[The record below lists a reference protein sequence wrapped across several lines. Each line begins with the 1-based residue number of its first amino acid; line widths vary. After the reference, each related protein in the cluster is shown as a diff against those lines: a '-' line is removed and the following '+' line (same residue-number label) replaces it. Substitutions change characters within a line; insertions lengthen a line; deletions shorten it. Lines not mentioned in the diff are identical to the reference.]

1 MIMIPIK
8 PKDAI
13 WTDEQW
19 LAINDCGHNIIVSA
33 GAGSGKTAVLSE
45 RVITNLKKG
54 IHINEMLILTFTKA
68 AAEEMRE
75 RIRKKIKKD
84 KSLSNEL
91 DLIDSAY
98 ITTFDSFALSI
109 AKKYHYLLN
118 VSSDISIIDSSIIE
132 IKKREILEGIFDN
145 YYKNKDGKFIKLISD
160 FCVKDDK
167 DIFDSIL
174 KIYNKICMLDNK
186 EEYLDNYINNNF
198 NNNKIKKDIDE
209 YVLIIKNKIDEIR
222 DEIYNLSLYVDS
234 DYMSKVNESVDCLL
248 NSNTYDDIVSSSKKS
263 LPRLPNGSEEIV
275 KNIKEKI
282 NKLIKEVDNLCIY
295 NNVSDIEDTIYM
307 TKDYI
312 EAIIN
317 IIKDLDR
324 EIFKYK
330 FDNDIYEFTDIAI
343 FAIKVLRENDD
354 VRYEL
359 KNYFKEIMID
369 EYQDTNDLQDIFIS
383 MIENNN
389 VYMVGDIKQSIYR
402 FRNANP
408 DLFRS
413 KYNNYANNMGGVKID
428 LNQNFRSRREVLENI
443 NLIFDLIM
451 SDSIG
456 GADYSVS
463 HRMIFGNK
471 SYEDKGDTK
480 QNNNMEIY
488 GYDYDKDSMYSKEEI
503 ECFIICKDIKDKINN
518 HYKVF
523 DKDEGIIRDIN
534 YNDFVILIDRAS
546 SFSLY
551 KKIFDYF
558 GIPISIF
565 KDEKMNDD
573 MDIRVI
579 NNLVRFIIKVN
590 NKEIDTEFKYLFM
603 SICRSFIYEYSDN
616 DILDF
621 FINNNYKDSD
631 LYKKCFD
638 ISKNINNMSNYEVL
652 LRIITDFNIYDNI
665 IKIGNIKASIVK
677 IDNILDSA
685 INLSSIGYDI
695 YGFSNYLQ
703 TMIDNNYEIKYSVN
717 LGDADSVKLM
727 TIHKSKGLEYH
738 ICYFASLYKDFNISD
753 LKEKF
758 TYDKNYG
765 IIVPYF
771 DQGIGYTI
779 YKDLLKN
786 KYISDE
792 IGEKIR
798 LFYVALTRA
807 KEKMILLLP
816 NKDEDNTD
824 NIHNNLVKDN
834 IRLKYR
840 SIADI
845 LYSINNKLI
854 DYYKSINMES
864 LCLSKKYMFNK
875 DNNLFNN
882 INKSLNSIEVSECH
896 IDNNIIASTSFSKK
910 IDKLIDKKT
919 NSNIELGLK
928 FHETLEYFDFKNPNY
943 EGIDSFIK
951 EKIINLLNQDIF
963 KDIKDATIYHEYE
976 FIYEKDYNKYHGIID
991 LMLEYDDRIYII
1003 DYKLR
1008 NIDDDNYINQLNG
1021 YRDYIKS
1028 ITDKEVYIYLY
1039 SIIDSKFKELN

>member
-1 MIMIPIK
+1 MMIPIK
-8 PKDAI
+8 PKDSM

-19 LAINDCGHNIIVSA
+19 QAINDSGHNIIVSA

-109 AKKYHYLLN
+109 VKKYHYLLN
-118 VSSDISIIDSSIIE
+118 ISSSVSIIDSSIIE
-132 IKKREILEGIFDN
+132 IKKREILEDIFEN
-145 YYKNKDGKFIKLISD
+145 YYKDRDEKFIKLIND
-160 FCVKDDK
+160 FCIKDDK
-167 DIFDSIL
+167 EIFNSIL

-186 EEYLDNYINNNF
+186 EEYLDNYIDNNF

-209 YVLIIKNKIDEIR
+209 YVSIIKNKISEVKDEM
-222 DEIYNLSLYVDS
+222 YNLSLYVDS
-234 DYMSKVNESVDCLL
+234 DYMSKVNELVDSLL
-248 NSNTYDDIVSSSKKS
+248 NSNTYEDIINSSKKT
-263 LPRLPNGSEEIV
+263 LPRLPNGSEEVV

-282 NKLIKEVDNLCIY
+282 NKLIKEVDSLCIY
-295 NNVSDIEDTIYM
+295 DGIKEIEDTIYM

-312 EAIIN
+312 EIIIS
-317 IIKDLDR
+317 IIKDLDMQ
-324 EIFKYK
+324 IFKYK
-330 FDNDIYEFTDIAI
+330 FDNDIYEFNDIAI

-389 VYMVGDIKQSIYR
+389 VYMVGDVKQSIYR

-413 KYNNYANNMGGVKID
+413 KYNDYANNIDGVKID
-428 LNQNFRSRREVLENI
+428 LNKNFRSREEVLNNI

-471 SYEDKGDTK
+471 SYEEKGDTK

-488 GYDYDKDSMYSKEEI
+488 GYDYDNNSIYSKEEI
-503 ECFIICKDIKDKINN
+503 ECFIICNDIKNKIDN

-523 DKDEGIIRDIN
+523 DKDEGIIRDIT
-534 YNDFVILIDRAS
+534 YSDFVILIDRAS

-551 KKIFDYF
+551 KKIFDYC
-558 GIPISIF
+558 GIQLSIF
-565 KDEKMNDD
+565 KDEVMNDD

-579 NNLVRFIIKVN
+579 TNLIRFIIKVH

-603 SICRSFIYEYSDN
+603 SICRSFIYEYSDSEIF
-616 DILDF
+616 DY
-621 FINNNYKDSD
+621 FINKNYKDSD
-631 LYKKCFD
+631 LYKKCLD
-638 ISKNINNMSNYEVL
+638 ISKNIDNMSNYELL
-652 LRIITDFNIYDNI
+652 LRIISDFNIYNNL

-677 IDNILDSA
+677 IDNILDNSKS
-685 INLSSIGYDI
+685 LSDIGYDI
-695 YGFSNYLQ
+695 YEFSNYLQ
-703 TMIDNNYEIKYSVN
+703 TMIDDNYEIKYSVS

-753 LKEKF
+753 IKEKF

-771 DQGIGYTI
+771 DQGISNTI

-786 KYISDE
+786 RYMIDE

-807 KEKMILLLP
+807 KEKMILVLP
-816 NKDEDNTD
+816 NKDEDNVD

-834 IRLKYR
+834 VRLKYR
-840 SIADI
+840 SLADI
-845 LYSINNKLI
+845 LYSINNRLI
-854 DYYKSINMES
+854 NYYKNIDIDS
-864 LCLSKKYMFNK
+864 LNISKNYMFSKKR
-875 DNNLFNN
+875 DLFNN
-882 INKSLNSIEVSECH
+882 INKLPDDIVVSEYH
-896 IDNNIIASTSFSKK
+896 IDNNIISKSSFSKK

-919 NSNIELGLK
+919 NNNIEFGLK
-928 FHETLEYFDFKNPNY
+928 FHEVLEYFDFKNPNY

-963 KDIKDATIYHEYE
+963 KDIKEATIYHEYE
-976 FIYEKDYNKYHGIID
+976 FIYEIDNNKYHGIID
-991 LMLEYDDRIYII
+991 LMLEYKDKIYII
-1003 DYKLR
+1003 DYKLK
-1008 NIDDDNYINQLNG
+1008 NIEDDNYIKQLNG
-1021 YRDYIKS
+1021 YKDYIQS
-1028 ITDKEVYIYLY
+1028 ICNKKVYIYLY
-1039 SIIDSKFKELN
+1039 SIIDSNLRELN

>member
-1 MIMIPIK
+1 MMIPIK
-8 PKDAI
+8 PKDSM

-19 LAINDCGHNIIVSA
+19 QAINDSGHNIIVSA

-109 AKKYHYLLN
+109 VKKYHYLLN
-118 VSSDISIIDSSIIE
+118 ISSSVSIIDSSIIE
-132 IKKREILEGIFDN
+132 IKKREILEDIFEN
-145 YYKNKDGKFIKLISD
+145 YYKDRDEKFIKLIND
-160 FCVKDDK
+160 FCIKDDK
-167 DIFDSIL
+167 EIFNSIL

-186 EEYLDNYINNNF
+186 EEYLDNYIDNNF

-209 YVLIIKNKIDEIR
+209 YVSIIKNKISEVKDEM
-222 DEIYNLSLYVDS
+222 YNLSLYVDS
-234 DYMSKVNESVDCLL
+234 DYMSKVNELVDSLL
-248 NSNTYDDIVSSSKKS
+248 NSNTYEDIINSSKKT
-263 LPRLPNGSEEIV
+263 LPRLPNGSEEVV

-282 NKLIKEVDNLCIY
+282 NKLIKEVDSLCIY
-295 NNVSDIEDTIYM
+295 DGIKEIEDTIYM

-312 EAIIN
+312 EIIIS
-317 IIKDLDR
+317 IIKDLDMQ
-324 EIFKYK
+324 IFKYK
-330 FDNDIYEFTDIAI
+330 FDNDIYEFNDIAI

-389 VYMVGDIKQSIYR
+389 VYMVGDVKQSIYR

-413 KYNNYANNMGGVKID
+413 KYNDYANNIDGVKID
-428 LNQNFRSRREVLENI
+428 LNKNFRSREEVLNNI

-471 SYEDKGDTK
+471 SYEEKGDTK

-488 GYDYDKDSMYSKEEI
+488 GYDYDNNSIYSKEEI
-503 ECFIICKDIKDKINN
+503 ECFIICKDIKEKIDN

-523 DKDEGIIRDIN
+523 DKDEGIIRDIT
-534 YNDFVILIDRAS
+534 YSDFVILIDIAS

-551 KKIFDYF
+551 KIIFDYC
-558 GIPISIF
+558 GIQLSIF
-565 KDEKMNDD
+565 KDEVMNDD

-579 NNLVRFIIKVN
+579 TNLIRFIIKVH

-603 SICRSFIYEYSDN
+603 SICRSFIYEYSDSEIC
-616 DILDF
+616 DY
-621 FINNNYKDSD
+621 FINKNYKDSD
-631 LYKKCFD
+631 LYNKCLD
-638 ISKNINNMSNYEVL
+638 ISKNIDNMSNYELL
-652 LRIITDFNIYDNI
+652 LRIISDFNIYNNL

-677 IDNILDSA
+677 IDNILDNSKS
-685 INLSSIGYDI
+685 LSDIGYDI
-695 YGFSNYLQ
+695 YEFSNYLQ
-703 TMIDNNYEIKYSVN
+703 TMIDDNYEIKYSVS

-753 LKEKF
+753 IKEKF

-765 IIVPYF
+765 IIAPYF
-771 DQGIGYTI
+771 DQGISNTI

-786 KYISDE
+786 RYMIDE

-807 KEKMILLLP
+807 KEKMILVLP
-816 NKDEDNTD
+816 NKDEDNVD

-834 IRLKYR
+834 VRLKYR
-840 SIADI
+840 SLADI
-845 LYSINNKLI
+845 LYSINNRLI
-854 DYYKSINMES
+854 NYYKNIDIDS
-864 LCLSKKYMFNK
+864 LNISKNYMFSKKR
-875 DNNLFNN
+875 DLFNN
-882 INKSLNSIEVSECH
+882 INKLPDDIVVSEYH
-896 IDNNIIASTSFSKK
+896 IDNNIISKSSFSKK

-919 NSNIELGLK
+919 NNNIEFGLK
-928 FHETLEYFDFKNPNY
+928 FHEVLEYFDFKNPNY

-963 KDIKDATIYHEYE
+963 KDIKEATIYHEYE
-976 FIYEKDYNKYHGIID
+976 FIYEIDNNKYHGIID
-991 LMLEYDDRIYII
+991 LMLEYKDKIYII
-1003 DYKLR
+1003 DYKLK
-1008 NIDDDNYINQLNG
+1008 NIEDDNYIKQLNG
-1021 YRDYIKS
+1021 YKDYIQS
-1028 ITDKEVYIYLY
+1028 ICNKKVYIYLY
-1039 SIIDSKFKELN
+1039 SIIDSNLRELN